1 MGGNL
6 RRVPGMTMLYS
17 LIDEVQ
23 STATPG
29 ATRRQLKAL
38 MRITDLFLAG
48 SGRYSK
54 QQTEMFDDIFKTI
67 VGVIELRTRVKLAQ
81 HFATDAEAPATLV
94 RAFAFDD
101 EISVAAPVLSQ
112 SAALTEDDLV
122 LGSSTK
128 SQGHLLA
135 IAQRPTLSETIT
147 DLLIER
153 GESVVVHA
161 VAQNLGAQISDR
173 SFGELVVRS
182 REDGQLALH
191 VGTRCDI
198 PRHHLLKILETASAA
213 VCRKIVSAH
222 PQCADA
228 VKGALTDVIDD
239 INLAVRKN
247 SDGHAKARK
256 RVRRRTEWK
265 DLGEGDVHAAARAQD
280 FERTVMALSA
290 LAGCPIEIVERA
302 VLNENPG
309 AVQIVAKAADC
320 SWATTKA
327 LLLMTAAERKMTRL
341 DLDRARENFERLEI
355 ATAKRVLE
363 FYEMRRNA
371 GADEPMAPM
380 VSESRKAAVG

>member
-1 MGGNL
+1 
-6 RRVPGMTMLYS
+6 MTMLYS
-17 LIDEVQ
+17 LINEVQ
-23 STATPG
+23 SAATPG

-67 VGVIELRTRVKLAQ
+67 VGVIELSTRVKLAQ
-81 HFATDAEAPATLV
+81 HFATDQKAPATLV

-101 EISVAAPVLSQ
+101 EVSVAAPVLSQ
-112 SAALTEDDLV
+112 SMALSETDLV

-147 DLLIER
+147 KLLIER
-153 GESVVVHA
+153 GESAVVHA
-161 VAQNLGAQISDR
+161 VAQNLGARISDR
-173 SFGELVVRS
+173 SFGELVMRS
-182 REDGQLALH
+182 REDGQLALY
-191 VGTRCDI
+191 VGTRGDI

-213 VCRKIVSAH
+213 VCRKIAAAH
-222 PQCADA
+222 PRYAEF
-228 VKGALTDVIDD
+228 VKGAVTDVIDD
-239 INLAVRKN
+239 INLVVRN
-247 SDGHAKARK
+247 SSGDHAKARK

-265 DLGEGDVHAAARAQD
+265 DLGESDVHAAARAQD

-309 AVQIVAKAADC
+309 AVQIVARVAGC

-327 LLLMTAAERKMTRL
+327 LLLMTAAERKMTRM
-341 DLDRARENFERLEI
+341 DLDRARENFERLEL
-355 ATAKRVLE
+355 ATAKRVLA

-371 GADEPMAPM
+371 GADAGEPMAAMEP
-380 VSESRKAAVG
+380 ESRKAAVG

>member
-1 MGGNL
+1 
-6 RRVPGMTMLYS
+6 MTMLYS

-67 VGVIELRTRVKLAQ
+67 VGVIELRTRIKLAE
-81 HFATDAEAPATLV
+81 HFAIATDAPATLV

-101 EISVAAPVLSQ
+101 EVSVAAPVLSQ
-112 SAALTEDDLV
+112 SAALSEDDLV

-135 IAQRPTLSETIT
+135 IAQRPTLSEKIT
-147 DLLIER
+147 ELLIER
-153 GESVVVHA
+153 GETVVVHA

-191 VGTRCDI
+191 VGTRSDI

-213 VCRKIVSAH
+213 VCRKIVAAN
-222 PQCADA
+222 PQMADA
-228 VKGALTDVIDD
+228 VKGAVTDVIDD
-239 INLAVRKN
+239 INHVVRN
-247 SDGHAKARK
+247 GSQDHARARK

-265 DLGEGDVHAAARAQD
+265 DLSETDVHGAARAQH

-309 AVQIVAKAADC
+309 AVQIVAKVAGC

-327 LLLMTAAERKMTRL
+327 LLLMTAAERKMSRM
-341 DLDRARENFERLEI
+341 DIERARENFERLEI

-363 FYEMRRNA
+363 FYELRRNA
-371 GADEPMAPM
+371 DAGQMAEPMEP
-380 VSESRKAAVG
+380 ESRTAAVG

>member
-1 MGGNL
+1 MK
-6 RRVPGMTMLYS
+6 MLYS

-81 HFATDAEAPATLV
+81 HFATDAKVPATLV

-101 EISVAAPVLSQ
+101 EVSVAAPVLSQ
-112 SAALTEDDLV
+112 SAALSEADLV

-128 SQGHLLA
+128 GQGHLLA

-182 REDGQLALH
+182 RDDGQLALH

-228 VKGALTDVIDD
+228 VKGAVTDVIDD

-247 SDGHAKARK
+247 SDDHAKARK

-302 VLNENPG
+302 VLNDNPG
-309 AVQIVAKAADC
+309 AVQIVAKVAGC

-341 DLDRARENFERLEI
+341 DFDRARENFERLEL

-371 GADEPMAPM
+371 GTDTSEPMAPM
-380 VSESRKAAVG
+380 ESESRKAAVG

>member
-1 MGGNL
+1 
-6 RRVPGMTMLYS
+6 MTMLYS

-23 STATPG
+23 NTATPG

-54 QQTEMFDDIFKTI
+54 QQTELFDDIFKTI

-81 HFATDAEAPATLV
+81 HLATDPDAPATLV

-101 EISVAAPVLSQ
+101 EIGVAAPVLTQ
-112 SAALTEDDLV
+112 SAALSEADLV
-122 LGSSTK
+122 LGSRTK

-147 DLLIER
+147 ELLIER

-173 SFGELVVRS
+173 SFGELVVRA

-191 VGTRCDI
+191 VGTRSDI

-213 VCRKIVSAH
+213 VCRKIAAAH
-222 PQCADA
+222 PQCAEF
-228 VKGALTDVIDD
+228 VKGAVTDVIDD
-239 INLAVRKN
+239 INLVVRKN
-247 SDGHAKARK
+247 SGDHAKARK

-265 DLGEGDVHAAARAQD
+265 DLSEGDVHAAARAQD

-290 LAGCPIEIVERA
+290 LAGCAIEIVERA

-327 LLLMTAAERKMTRL
+327 LLLMTAAERKMSRM

-371 GADEPMAPM
+371 GTDASEPMAPLE
-380 VSESRKAAVG
+380 SESRKAAVG

>member
-1 MGGNL
+1 
-6 RRVPGMTMLYS
+6 MTMLYS

-23 STATPG
+23 SAATPG

-67 VGVIELRTRVKLAQ
+67 VSVIELRTRVKLAQ
-81 HFATDAEAPATLV
+81 HYATDQKAPATLV

-112 SAALTEDDLV
+112 SAALSEEDLV

-147 DLLIER
+147 ALLIER

-191 VGTRCDI
+191 VGTRHDI

-213 VCRKIVSAH
+213 VCRKIAAAH
-222 PQCADA
+222 PQCAEV
-228 VKGALTDVIDD
+228 VKGAVTDVIDD
-239 INLAVRKN
+239 INLVVRKN
-247 SDGHAKARK
+247 SGDHARARK

-309 AVQIVAKAADC
+309 AVQIVARAANC

-327 LLLMTAAERKMTRL
+327 LLMMTAAERKMTRM
-341 DLDRARENFERLEI
+341 DLERARENFERLEL

-371 GADEPMAPM
+371 GTDASEPMAAM
-380 VSESRKAAVG
+380 ESESRKAAVG